1 MNDSSGGSDNDSL
14 SDSHDT
20 ENSLGNFVD
29 GPVSDPDGLDEWCP
43 ADSESSSESSS
54 DDAEAASSSSIE
66 EISRESNVN
75 QIQSYDWVDGVR
87 RSRRRRQSVERYIDE
102 SFVEVFSEGR
112 PEDLRLLLTTTDES
126 EEDA

>member
-1 MNDSSGGSDNDSL
+1 MNDSSGGSDHGSL

-20 ENSLGNFVD
+20 QNSLGDFVC
-29 GPVSDPDGLDEWCP
+29 GSVSDPDGLDEWCP
-43 ADSESSSESSS
+43 ADSSGSSESSS

-66 EISRESNVN
+66 EISRESNV
-75 QIQSYDWVDGVR
+75 ISYDWVDGVR

>member
-20 ENSLGNFVD
+20 ENSLGDFVD

-75 QIQSYDWVDGVR
+75 QVISYDWVDGVR
-87 RSRRRRQSVERYIDE
+87 RSRRQRRVVDRYVDPD
-102 SFVEVFSEGR
+102 FVHVYSEGR
-112 PEDLRLLLTTTDES
+112 PEDLWLLLTTTDES